1 MATSRFRSETGNHNQ
16 FRCLD
21 SVPPHSS
28 MRTSKDYVIT
38 RINQQI
44 NTLREGA
51 RKEGSRRDRFTYPY
65 PRGFYKSD
73 DFISDEMS
81 EHGSIDFVALDGC
94 HGAGSTEMQNS
105 SPVSR
110 RKQKAK
116 LRKRRQ
122 KALKA
127 LAKQTAQALNTM
139 HQCKPEQAGKKRK
152 GCPTTVDEPEIKMGK
167 TESAGDSTNKR
178 EASERSTMLVSA
190 SNSGAEGQSVVLSI
204 EEELAQLKMKLQKNK
219 VPLSDID
226 AERHTEET
234 GEDLTPAP
242 ASKSAAEGQSCT
254 AVSIKRQG
262 RQTRAP
268 DGTRKKQG
276 SFWRPGM
283 KITAQRIAFVCSVCK
298 FHSFYKK
305 NMEAHLESKF
315 HKDHFQFLSEHL
327 SEPTVDFLQT
337 RLSYKH
343 KKVEDFINQI
353 PNHRDAICQLY
364 EDKDLTR
371 DISMEHFMRKAEA
384 AHCLACDVYIPMQHY
399 LIQNHLKSPDHINNC
414 KIMMEQSK
422 NWGLSFAQSILSNKC
437 VRKKLK
443 RHLKD
448 SMVTGGSEVK
458 PEVVWS
464 TGQRAIPDP
473 EADMMMQEVE
483 PFCERTSQ
491 AEEAVGDGK
500 DHEVEP
506 FCGRTSQ
513 DEEAVGDGKDHEV
526 EPLSKRVVPAA
537 EAKKNGKEQ
546 QAEPMCE
553 EVGPAA
559 EKIRNKDVR
568 EKPEERY
575 LTELLF
581 DLLDEEEDV
590 EGVELGEEELG
601 EDDYAL

>member
-1 MATSRFRSETGNHNQ
+1 MAASRFGSGTGNHNQ

-21 SVPPHSS
+21 SMPPHSS

-65 PRGFYKSD
+65 PRGFYKPD

-81 EHGSIDFVALDGC
+81 EHGSIDFVALDGDGC

-139 HQCKPEQAGKKRK
+139 HQCKPEQDGKKRK

-167 TESAGDSTNKR
+167 TESAGDSTNKM
-178 EASERSTMLVSA
+178 EASERSATLVSA
-190 SNSGAEGQSVVLSI
+190 SNSGAEGQS
-204 EEELAQLKMKLQKNK
+204 
-219 VPLSDID
+219 ID

-242 ASKSAAEGQSCT
+242 ASKSAAEGQSCP

-262 RQTRAP
+262 RQTQAP
-268 DGTRKKQG
+268 DGTQKKQG

-327 SEPTVDFLQT
+327 SEPTVDFLQQT
-337 RLSYKH
+337 CLSYKH

-414 KIMMEQSK
+414 K
-422 NWGLSFAQSILSNKC
+422 SILSNKC

-443 RHLKD
+443 RYLKD
-448 SMVTGGSEVK
+448 SMVPGGSEVK

-464 TGQRAIPDP
+464 TGQRAVPDP

-553 EVGPAA
+553 EVVPAA

-601 EDDYAL
+601 EDDYTL